1 MSNKIVNDVMCPL
14 ADRMIEIGLCMDI
27 QDVVDDMVI
36 EDILEPDI
44 SFKLTDEHKKI
55 CRACKKRIDLS
66 L

>member
-36 EDILEPDI
+36 EEILEPDI
-44 SFKLTDEHKKI
+44 SFKLTHEHKKI
-55 CRACKKRIDLS
+55 CKACKKRIDPS